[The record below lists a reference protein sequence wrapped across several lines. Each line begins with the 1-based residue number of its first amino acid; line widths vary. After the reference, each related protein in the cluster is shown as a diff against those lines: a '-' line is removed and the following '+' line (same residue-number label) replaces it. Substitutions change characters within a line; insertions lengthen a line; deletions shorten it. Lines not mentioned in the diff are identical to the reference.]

1 MVALI
6 RNFVLSCARKKE
18 PKKHARRHLPV
29 SSHEFKKQARNK
41 TRISC
46 FFYFLNSCSGQLQA
60 GRRVAVPMVF
70 AMALASCGYHLAG
83 HGDGAGVIPADVK
96 TVSLQA
102 TNATAETLM
111 PELKRHFLTKR
122 DKGYELVD
130 ADKAKDSETHADVRL
145 EQASERFV
153 PTAYDATGVATQY
166 RLIISGNI
174 RIYRS
179 GKLLWESGAISESG
193 DVFVTGGPV
202 GVEASRSRIQ
212 RDLRKQWAARA
223 WNRLSSGF

>member
-1 MVALI
+1 MI
-6 RNFVLSCARKKE
+6 FRNLLVITSLM
-18 PKKHARRHLPV
+18 LV
-29 SSHEFKKQARNK
+29 
-41 TRISC
+41 
-46 FFYFLNSCSGQLQA
+46 
-60 GRRVAVPMVF
+60 
-70 AMALASCGYHLAG
+70 SCGYHLMDRS
-83 HGDGAGVIPADVK
+83 DGAGVIPADVK

-102 TNATAETLM
+102 TNETAETLM
-111 PELKRHFLTKR
+111 PQLKRHFLTKS

-130 ADKAKDSETHADVRL
+130 VGKTQDPEAHAAIRL

-153 PTAYDATGVATQY
+153 PSAYDTTGVATQY

-212 RDLRKQWAARA
+212 RDLRKQWATRA
-223 WNRLSSGF
+223 WKRLSSGF

>member
-1 MVALI
+1 MIFRTLLIATLLAL
-6 RNFVLSCARKKE
+6 
-18 PKKHARRHLPV
+18 
-29 SSHEFKKQARNK
+29 
-41 TRISC
+41 T
-46 FFYFLNSCSGQLQA
+46 
-60 GRRVAVPMVF
+60 
-70 AMALASCGYHLAG
+70 SCGYHLTG
-83 HGDGAGVIPADVK
+83 HGGGAGVIPADVE

-102 TNATAETLM
+102 TNEVAKTLM
-111 PELKRHFLTKR
+111 PELKRHFLTKSDR
-122 DKGYELVD
+122 GYELVD
-130 ADKAKDSETHADVRL
+130 LDEAQDSEAHASVRL

-153 PTAYDATGVATQY
+153 PSAYDTTGVATQY

-202 GVEASRSRIQ
+202 GIEASRSRIQ

>member
-1 MVALI
+1 VLTSI
-6 RNFVLSCARKKE
+6 RNFVLSCACKKE
-18 PKKHARRHLPV
+18 PKKHARKHLTV
-29 SSHEFKKQARNK
+29 SSQEFKKQAQNK
-41 TRISC
+41 TRISR
-46 FFYFLNSCSGQLQA
+46 FFCFLNSCSGQLQA
-60 GRRVAVPMVF
+60 GRKVAAPVMLAMV
-70 AMALASCGYHLAG
+70 LTSCGYHLVG
-83 HGDGAGVIPADVK
+83 HGDGTSVIPADVK

-111 PELKRHFLTKR
+111 PELKRHFLSKSNR
-122 DKGYELVD
+122 GYELVD
-130 ADKAKDSETHADVRL
+130 IGKAQDSEAHADVRL

-153 PTAYDATGVATQY
+153 PIAYDATGVAIQY

-202 GVEASRSRIQ
+202 GVEASRSRMQ

>member
-1 MVALI
+1 MIFRALFVATSLI
-6 RNFVLSCARKKE
+6 L
-18 PKKHARRHLPV
+18 
-29 SSHEFKKQARNK
+29 
-41 TRISC
+41 
-46 FFYFLNSCSGQLQA
+46 G
-60 GRRVAVPMVF
+60 
-70 AMALASCGYHLAG
+70 SCGYHLVG

-102 TNATAETLM
+102 TNAVAETLL
-111 PELKRHFLTKR
+111 PELKRHFSTKG

-130 ADKAKDSETHADVRL
+130 ADKIHDAEVHVDVRL
-145 EQASERFV
+145 EQASEQFS
-153 PTAYDATGVATQY
+153 PSAYDRSGVATQY
-166 RLIISGNI
+166 RLTISGNI

-212 RDLRKQWAARA
+212 RDLRKQWATRV
-223 WNRLSSGF
+223 WSRLSSGF